1 MKNYSKIQGE
11 PSTTASAGLTLPH
24 GTAPSSPVN
33 GDVWTT
39 TAGIYVRVNG
49 ATVGPLAVTLGS
61 NNGTAYASSTTSLSA
76 DSTWYDTGASVSLSA
91 GTYLVTSF
99 AQGFIRTAGGAAAG
113 IITRLYNV
121 TDAAAVTDSEC
132 LIVHD
137 LLAVRKSASGSICLV
152 VTVGSTKTIRM
163 EAMRLTTTYATTPV
177 VDSNT
182 TGRSGITYARIA

>member
-1 MKNYSKIQGE
+1 M
-11 PSTTASAGLTLPH
+11 
-24 GTAPSSPVN
+24 SSVNDLVIVDKVN
-33 GDVWTT
+33 GSGIPVRYKTMTPQCGVDYANTS
-39 TAGIYVRVNG
+39 TA
-49 ATVGPLAVTLGS
+49 
-61 NNGTAYASSTTSLSA
+61 LSA
-76 DSTWYDTGASVSLSA
+76 DSTWYDTGASVSLTA

-121 TDAAAVTDSEC
+121 TDAAALTDSEC

-137 LLAVRKSASGSICLV
+137 LLAVRKSGSGSISIP
-152 VTVGSTKTIRM
+152 VTVAATKTIRM

-182 TGRSGITYARIA
+182 VGRSGISFIRVSL